1 MKKILLVLMAI
12 VLTFGLVACSSG
24 NPSGGQ
30 NSANNISSAQTS
42 SESSK
47 TQSSS
52 ETTTSSEN
60 SETQSSSE
68 TTTSSENSETQS
80 SSETSTSSENSET
93 QSGAE
98 TSTSEQSSEST
109 QSPEQPDQSQTK
121 ALVVYFSATG
131 NTKSVAETLAGSTG
145 ADIYEIVPEQPYT
158 AEDLNYND
166 RSTRATAEQ
175 NDPNARPAISGG
187 IDNLDQYDVI
197 YVGYPIWWGDMP
209 RILYTF
215 FDTYDLSGKTIAPF
229 CTSGGSGLSGTPR
242 TIAGLES
249 GATVLDGLH
258 VSDSSANNA
267 QSRVNEWLTS
277 IGQAA

>member
-1 MKKILLVLMAI
+1 MAI

-30 NSANNISSAQTS
+30 NSANNSSSA
-42 SESSK
+42 
-47 TQSSS
+47 QSSS
-52 ETTTSSEN
+52 ES

-68 TTTSSENSETQS
+68 TTTSNESSVTQS
-80 SSETSTSSENSET
+80 NSETSTSSENSET
-93 QSGAE
+93 QSGVE

-131 NTKSVAETLAGSTG
+131 NTKAVAETLAESTG

-209 RILYTF
+209 RIIYTF

-229 CTSGGSGLSGTPR
+229 CTSGGSGLSGTPK
-242 TIAGLES
+242 TIAELEPS
-249 GATVLDGLH
+249 AIVTAGLH
-258 VSDSSANNA
+258 VSGYGTDNA
-267 QSRVNEWLTS
+267 YSDAGDWLAEIDLS
-277 IGQAA
+277 E

>member
-12 VLTFGLVACSSG
+12 VLTFGLVACNSENS
-24 NPSGGQ
+24 SGGQ
-30 NSANNISSAQTS
+30 SNTNNSSSTRTS
-42 SESSK
+42 SES
-47 TQSSS
+47 
-52 ETTTSSEN
+52 N
-60 SETQSSSE
+60 
-68 TTTSSENSETQS
+68 ETQS
-80 SSETSTSSENSET
+80 SSETSTSSENSGTQSSSATSTPSQNSET
-93 QSGAE
+93 QSSVE
-98 TSTSEQSSEST
+98 TSISEQSSEST

-121 ALVVYFSATG
+121 ALVAYFSATG
-131 NTKSVAETLAGSTG
+131 NTKAVAETLAELKN

-175 NDPNARPAISGG
+175 NDPNARPAISGE
-187 IDNLDQYDVI
+187 ITNIDQYDVI

-242 TIAGLES
+242 TIANLES

-258 VSDSSANNA
+258 VSDSSADNA
-267 QSRVNEWLTS
+267 QSKVNEWLTS